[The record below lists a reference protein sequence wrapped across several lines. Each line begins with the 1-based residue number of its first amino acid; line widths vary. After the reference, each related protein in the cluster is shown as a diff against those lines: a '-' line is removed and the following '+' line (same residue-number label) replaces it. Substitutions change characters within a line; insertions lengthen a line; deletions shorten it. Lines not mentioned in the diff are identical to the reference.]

1 MLIGGGN
8 VGYYLASKL
17 TAQFPQISIKIVE
30 HNRERALFLA
40 EKLPKVTVLHGDALH
55 PDLMEEANIP
65 SAETVITITNDD
77 ESNLLG
83 AALAKKMGAQR
94 AIALVNGST
103 YAPLSNTLGI
113 DAVVSP
119 RASTVST
126 IMRHV
131 RRGRIKALHTLE
143 DGHAEVIEAEVSE
156 TSHMTNKAIEDLNL
170 PADIRL
176 GAIIRDG
183 KILPLSHDL
192 VVRPHDH
199 VIVLTSADQV
209 RRVEQMFTVHVDL
222 F

>member
-1 MLIGGGN
+1 
-8 VGYYLASKL
+8 
-17 TAQFPQISIKIVE
+17 
-30 HNRERALFLA
+30 
-40 EKLPKVTVLHGDALH
+40 
-55 PDLMEEANIP
+55 LMHEANIAN
-65 SAETVITITNDD
+65 AETVITITNDD
-77 ESNLLG
+77 EANLLG
-83 AALAKKMGAQR
+83 ASLAKQMGADR

-103 YAPLSNTLGI
+103 YAPLTAALGI

-126 IMRHV
+126 IMRYV

-170 PADIRL
+170 PDNIRL
-176 GAIIRDG
+176 GAIIRGG
-183 KILPLSHDL
+183 KILPLSPEL
-192 VVRPHDH
+192 VIKPHDH

-209 RRVEQMFTVHVDL
+209 RRVEQLFMVHVDL